1 MNQQDLTMT
10 IFRSEVVFLT
20 TIPIVSAF
28 IGYVT
33 NYIAVAMLFRPHKPL
48 WVLGLRLQGL
58 VPRRQS
64 EIARSLGAMIE
75 RDLFS
80 QEDIQAALKGADTL
94 DEAAA
99 FLDEQVDTFLQR
111 LSAQNPMVGMF
122 IQGPLLEQ
130 VKGLLREQIAGRFP
144 ELIERVVRRA
154 EDKLDVSEIVRAKVE
169 GFDLTKLEAI
179 IHEVSA
185 RELKTIELLGGVLGF
200 IVGCVQVGIM
210 LVVS

>member
-1 MNQQDLTMT
+1 MSQQDLTMT
-10 IFRSEVVFLT
+10 IFHSNTVFLI
-20 TIPIVSAF
+20 TIPIVSAL

-80 QEDIQAALKGADTL
+80 QEDIQAALKGSDTL
-94 DEAAA
+94 DEALA
-99 FLDEQVDTFLQR
+99 FLDEQLERFIER

-130 VKGLLREQIAGRFP
+130 VKGLLREQIAGGFP
-144 ELIERVVRRA
+144 ELIERVVERA
-154 EDKLDVSEIVRAKVE
+154 SSKLDVSEIVRSKVE

-185 RELKTIELLGGVLGF
+185 RELKTIEVLGGVLGF
-200 IVGCVQVGIM
+200 IVGCVQVAIM
-210 LVVS
+210 VVVG